1 MNCSVYPPF
10 SGMVLLEDFLI
21 SLPFSRSLRFNICI
35 VAVAYRGLLL
45 FRIGLVGVDTEA
57 FILEASAR
65 CLDLLF
71 QLCEGI
77 FRQITS

>member
-1 MNCSVYPPF
+1 MNCSVYLPF

-35 VAVAYRGLLL
+35 VAVAYRGLL

-77 FRQITS
+77 FRQTTS